1 MVLSYLCCLCLSESN
16 EIMCNP
22 ANELSLRKRP
32 WRKKRRA
39 TETRGKGLRERK
51 SCDGKKQRN
60 VPPELLL
67 LISCV
72 CVCVVVFHAD
82 LKPLLL
88 GAYVKDHRPP
98 DVMPPGSLHSS
109 PRLSWPHSLLIDF
122 LNPLWPP
129 SVSALHQLA
138 PSLHSY
144 RASSSWVHLYLSFL
158 TLFSAHISSP
168 HLSLHF
174 LPTPEHEQE
183 D

>member
-1 MVLSYLCCLCLSESN
+1 MKSCVTPLMSC
-16 EIMCNP
+16 
-22 ANELSLRKRP
+22 
-32 WRKKRRA
+32 RRGNGHG
-39 TETRGKGLRERK
+39 ERRGGQQKPEEKGRERERESEK
-51 SCDGKKQRN
+51 ERERESCDGEKQRN

-72 CVCVVVFHAD
+72 CVRVCVVVFHAD

-88 GAYVKDHRPP
+88 GAYVKDRRPP

-144 RASSSWVHLYLSFL
+144 RASSSRMHLYLSFL
-158 TLFSAHISSP
+158 TPSYAHISSP
-168 HLSLHF
+168 HFSLHF
-174 LPTPEHEQE
+174 LLTPEHE
-183 D
+183 